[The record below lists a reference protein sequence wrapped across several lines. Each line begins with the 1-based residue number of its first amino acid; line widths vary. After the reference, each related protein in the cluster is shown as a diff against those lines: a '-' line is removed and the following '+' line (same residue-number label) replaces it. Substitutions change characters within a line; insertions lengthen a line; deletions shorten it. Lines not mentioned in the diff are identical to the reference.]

1 MKQRLVGLL
10 FKWHSLLFARRSF
23 YWFNYILYNLGLRG
37 LGVLNYSSSA
47 VSGENNFVKRH
58 LMGAGGGVV
67 LDVGSN
73 EGAYAA
79 LVRKYNLDVQVYCF
93 EPHPVTFAKL
103 KEKCKDL
110 SIESLNLGV
119 GNSVGQLT
127 LYDYAEND
135 GSSHASLHREVFD
148 HIHHAQLVSHQVPM
162 ICLDD
167 FVLEKRIDTVK
178 LLKIDTEGHEFS
190 VLKGFARH
198 IGENKV
204 EMIQFEFNEMNFA
217 SRVFFRDFW
226 DYLPNY
232 DFYRM
237 IPGGLLPIKRY
248 SPVLCEIF
256 AYQNIVCK
264 LKSSERMPDLN
275 RSIRQ

>member
-1 MKQRLVGLL
+1 MKQRFLGLL
-10 FKWHSLLFARRSF
+10 FKWHSLLFARKSF
-23 YWFNYILYNLGLRG
+23 YWLNYILYNLGLRG
-37 LGVLNYSSSA
+37 LGVLNYASSA
-47 VSGENNFVKRH
+47 VSGENNFVKGH
-58 LMGAGGGVV
+58 LLGVGGGVV

-73 EGAYAA
+73 EGAYAE
-79 LVRKYNLDVQVYCF
+79 LIRQYNSEVRVYCF
-93 EPHPVTFAKL
+93 EPHPLTFGRL
-103 KEKCKDL
+103 REK
-110 SIESLNLGV
+110 SESLNIEAFNLGV
-119 GNSVGQLT
+119 GSAPGHLS
-127 LYDYAEND
+127 LYDYADND

-162 ICLDD
+162 ICLDE
-167 FVLEKRIDTVK
+167 FAVEKGIDAVK

-190 VLKGFARH
+190 VLKGFAKYL
-198 IGENKV
+198 GENKV
-204 EMIQFEFNEMNFA
+204 EVIHFEFNEMNFA

-226 DYLPNY
+226 DFLPNY

-264 LKSSERMPDLN
+264 LKSSEPIPN
-275 RSIRQ
+275 PGIRQ